1 MKIKIQYCASWGQ
14 QPRAA
19 SLAAELKE
27 QLKTASVEIEIGPEK
42 SEFAVF
48 VDEVAVF
55 SRLEQRR
62 FPETNELVEIC
73 NKIVG
78 Q

>member
-1 MKIKIQYCASWGQ
+1 MTIA
-14 QPRAA
+14 
-19 SLAAELKE
+19 
-27 QLKTASVEIEIGPEK
+27 VGPQK

-48 VDEVAVF
+48 VDQVQVF

-62 FPETNELVEIC
+62 FPETDELVAIC
-73 NKIVG
+73 TKIAG

>member
-1 MKIKIQYCASWGQ
+1 
-14 QPRAA
+14 
-19 SLAAELKE
+19 LKE
-27 QLKTASVEIEIGPEK
+27 QVKTADVAIEVGPQK

-48 VDEVAVF
+48 VDEVQVF

-62 FPETNELVEIC
+62 FPETDELVAIC
-73 NKIVG
+73 SQIA

>member
-1 MKIKIQYCASWGQ
+1 M
-14 QPRAA
+14 
-19 SLAAELKE
+19 
-27 QLKTASVEIEIGPEK
+27 EIGPQK

-62 FPETNELVEIC
+62 FPETDELVEIY
-73 NKIVG
+73 NKIV

>member
-1 MKIKIQYCASWGQ
+1 M
-14 QPRAA
+14 
-19 SLAAELKE
+19 
-27 QLKTASVEIEIGPEK
+27 KTATIEIEVGTEK

-62 FPETNELVEIC
+62 FPETDELVEIC
-73 NKIVG
+73 NKIVE

>member
-1 MKIKIQYCASWGQ
+1 
-14 QPRAA
+14 
-19 SLAAELKE
+19 
-27 QLKTASVEIEIGPEK
+27 LKTAVVEIEVGPQK

-48 VDEVAVF
+48 VDEVPVF

-62 FPETNELVEIC
+62 FPETDELVEIC
-73 NKIVG
+73 SKLAR